1 MFDSLS
7 SFQQSPG
14 PQTLHSL
21 LSSWSFFAFFIT
33 WSCSLGD
40 YFLVTLFFHWR
51 FYHWFIY
58 SQDVTSK
65 CNLFLPLPAP
75 LTFYQKFVLIFL
87 GSVGCWTFP
96 SRWLKAAQGH
106 LIQYCI
112 SFFFYL
118 SSYILFHLEMHNV
131 LVSFLMLWWNTM
143 IKATYKRDY
152 FWVLKSM
159 MVEQRHDGR
168 NSWELISLLLLF
180 ILRQGLSI

>member
-1 MFDSLS
+1 MLTFVLAQVPNCSSLRVPFIDVWRCLS
-7 SFQQSPG
+7 CFQQSPG

-33 WSCSLGD
+33 WSCSLGN

-51 FYHWFIY
+51 FYHWSIY

-75 LTFYQKFVLIFL
+75 LTFYQKFVLFFL

-112 SFFFYL
+112 SFFFL
-118 SSYILFHLEMHNV
+118 SQFLYS
-131 LVSFLMLWWNTM
+131 VSL
-143 IKATYKRDY
+143 RDAQCIS
-152 FWVLKSM
+152 FFSNAVMKH
-159 MVEQRHDGR
+159 HDKG
-168 NSWELISLLLLF
+168 NL
-180 ILRQGLSI
+180 